1 MKNILTNAALI
12 LAACAAPH
20 LAGAANTSIT
30 SQGDGTMTTGP
41 DSVAPDITIA
51 QSQSGFDRWIR
62 DFRATALTKGVS
74 ARTYD
79 RAFRGAKLNHEVIKR
94 DRSQSEFTK
103 QLWEYLDSAVS
114 DKRVANGQA
123 KMGDLPRQIAEI
135 ERRYGVDARAFVA
148 IWGLESAYGEFMG
161 DINIIEALATLAYD
175 GRRAKFAKQQ
185 LIEALRIIQSGDIT
199 ASRMSGSW
207 AGAMGHTQFIPTS
220 YQAYAQDFDGD
231 GRRNVWDT
239 QDPRDALASTA
250 NYLKKHGWVQGQPWG
265 IEVRLPAG
273 FNYGSAD
280 LRTKKPVSTW
290 ASLGVRRANGKAL
303 PNYGDAAILLPAGA
317 SGPALAVFKNF
328 YVIKRYNN
336 ANAYAIAVGHLGDR
350 IFGGKS
356 FKADWPRGD
365 RGLVR
370 AERVELQNKLTAK
383 GFSTQGVDGIIGP
396 NTISAVRRYQS
407 SIGVIPDGY
416 PSLRLL
422 QRLK

>member
-1 MKNILTNAALI
+1 MRHYLNTAATV
-12 LAACAAPH
+12 LAVCAMPH
-20 LAGAANTSIT
+20 MAVASNQKIT
-30 SQGDGTMTTGP
+30 IQGDGAMTTGAETP
-41 DSVAPDITIA
+41 AEGIQLA

-62 DFRATALTKGVS
+62 DFRATALSRGIS

-79 RAFRGAKLNHEVIKR
+79 RAFRGARLNQEVIKR

-103 QLWEYLDSAVS
+103 QLWEYLDTAVS
-114 DKRVANGQA
+114 DKRVSNGQN
-123 KMGDLPRQIAEI
+123 KMGDLPRQIAAI
-135 ERRYGVDARAFVA
+135 EQRYGVDARAFVA
-148 IWGLESAYGEFMG
+148 IWGLESAYGEYMG
-161 DINIIEALATLAYD
+161 DINIIEALATLAYE
-175 GRRAKFAKQQ
+175 GRRGKFARGQ
-185 LIEALRIIQSGDIT
+185 LIEALKIIQSGDIT
-199 ASRMSGSW
+199 ADNMTGSW

-231 GRRNVWDT
+231 GRRNVWN
-239 QDPRDALASTA
+239 QKDPRDALASTA

-265 IEVRLPAG
+265 IEVKLPAG

-280 LRTKKPVSTW
+280 LKIKRPVGTW
-290 ASLGVRRANGKAL
+290 TNLGVRQVNGKAL

-317 SGPALAVFKNF
+317 NGPAMAVFKNF

-350 IFGGKS
+350 IYGGKP
-356 FKADWPRGD
+356 FKAGWPRGD

-370 AERVELQNKLTAK
+370 AERVELQHKLTAK

-396 NTISAVRRYQS
+396 NTISAVRRYQN